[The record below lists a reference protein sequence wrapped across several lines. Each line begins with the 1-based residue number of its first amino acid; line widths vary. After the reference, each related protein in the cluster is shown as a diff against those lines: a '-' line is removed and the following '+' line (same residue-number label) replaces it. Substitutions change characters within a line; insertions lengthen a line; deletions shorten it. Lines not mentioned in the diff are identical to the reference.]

1 MQLDEIIDDDK
12 SFMTEEFSLM
22 SDEDQLR
29 QLTQRLPIN
38 KEIIIDGLGEDQNL
52 DKVIIEN

>member
-1 MQLDEIIDDDK
+1 VQLDEIIDDDK
-12 SFMTEEFSLM
+12 SLKTEEFSLK
-22 SDEDQLR
+22 SDEDQPRHLS
-29 QLTQRLPIN
+29 QRLPMH